1 MAVLLA
7 AIIILG
13 IGAQWVAWGLRL
25 PSILLSLF
33 FGFLAGPNSGYVQP
47 AELLGDLL
55 LPVVSVAVAIILFEE
70 GLTLM
75 LLI

>member
-1 MAVLLA
+1 MGSLGASTAVDF
-7 AIIILG
+7 II
-13 IGAQWVAWGLRL
+13 A
-25 PSILLSLF
+25 F